1 MKPRICF
8 SFAAVV
14 ALVLAVAA
22 IPACATERRDPL
34 IIMGA
39 QQAQNAKG
47 AQPHPAKSPRKKVDV
62 RTTQPQNASSA
73 TSDKSGH
80 QAESATSEGKDLLRP
95 ENGSG
100 SSKGARTSAGK

>member
-22 IPACATERRDPL
+22 IPSYATERRDSL

-39 QQAQNAKG
+39 QQAQSAKG
-47 AQPHPAKSPRKKVDV
+47 SHPHHAKAPRADV
-62 RTTQPQNASSA
+62 RTTQHQNAASVP
-73 TSDKSGH
+73 SDKSGH
-80 QAESATSEGKDLLRP
+80 RAESATFEGKDLLTP
-95 ENGSG
+95 ENGS
-100 SSKGARTSAGK
+100 SKGTRTSAGK